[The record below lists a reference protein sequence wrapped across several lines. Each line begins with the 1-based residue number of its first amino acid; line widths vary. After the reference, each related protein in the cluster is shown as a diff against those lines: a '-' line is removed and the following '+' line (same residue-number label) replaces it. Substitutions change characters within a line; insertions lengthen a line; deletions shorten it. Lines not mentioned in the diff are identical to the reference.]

1 MARNGKNGHGSRA
14 IVHRRRRRNGRHTPR
29 WMVALVV
36 LAGVIGVSMAV
47 VIGIG
52 YSVYQSY
59 ANDLEPPDEAIA
71 KLPRG
76 GARILDRNGEL
87 LYQFVDD
94 VSGINEPVT
103 KDEVSLY
110 LIGATI
116 ATEDASFIDNPGVNL
131 EGLAAAAID
140 NFWPFGGTPG
150 VLEGRGGSSITQQ
163 LVKNVYFPPEER
175 SERTISRKLKETVL
189 ALELTDKY
197 SKDQILMWY
206 LNLISYGNIYNGV
219 QAASKGYFGKEAKD
233 LTLAEAATLAGIPA
247 GPARYDPL
255 NAPDEAL
262 ARRNYVLRRM
272 YDEDYI
278 TPGQLWEAT
287 SQPLEVAPQRFPI
300 EAPHF
305 VFNVVQPELER
316 RFGEEAVR
324 LEGLVVYTSLDLT
337 WQHRAEA
344 ILEDWIA
351 ANESSNGHNGA
362 AVGIDPKTAETLVYV
377 GSRDYFREDIL
388 GQNDMADALNSPGS
402 SFKPIMYLTSF
413 IKNGWG
419 PGVTILDAPLNTK
432 YWDGA
437 RPPRNPIAHSG
448 PITIRNALGNSLN
461 IPAVKTILY
470 TGVPDV
476 VEQAEKM
483 GITGLDPSFLGPSM
497 TVGGVDV
504 KLSDMVYA
512 FSVFPN
518 LGILKGAQSTVD
530 RDPTERTLDPVSI
543 LRVEDRDGNVLYPK
557 VDDQPVEQPVL
568 IEERV
573 APPEESYMISDIL
586 SDPSAHCLTYGCGYL
601 TIPGHPIA
609 MKTGTSEP
617 YEFNAIGDT
626 WTIAYTPQMV
636 FGSWFGNADNSP
648 MYGINSTT
656 VSTATV
662 KEFMA
667 EYHADKPVEPF
678 TRPDGLTTASLCIP
692 SWLRPTASCAVKTPD
707 DLLPTRSLPSKDD
720 DWWQMARVDRRTG
733 KLASDLTPERFVEV
747 RRYLNV
753 PAGLSEF
760 ARDEALG
767 WSFVLRGG
775 GGALPTEQTEASDI
789 PVVIDAPAN
798 GEQASGVLSV
808 LGRAS
813 SPQFESYQLAYRG
826 DRGGWVVLMDSATP
840 VESGVLGVWDTTL
853 LPAGLYTLRLTV
865 TDGADGELTFSVQVV
880 VVPPGEAGPQ
890 PTAALPVATPAGIPD
905 GAGRGRDR
913 GGPGRH

>member
-1 MARNGKNGHGSRA
+1 MARNGKNGRGSRA
-14 IVHRRRRRNGRHTPR
+14 IIYRRRKRANGRQTPR

-36 LAGVIGVSMAV
+36 LAGLFGVTMAV

-76 GARILDRNGEL
+76 GARILDRNGKL

-110 LIGATI
+110 LVGATI
-116 ATEDASFIDNPGVNL
+116 ATEDASFLDNPGVNF

-140 NFWPFGGTPG
+140 NFWPFGGRPG
-150 VLEGRGGSSITQQ
+150 FLEGRGGSSITQQ

-175 SERTISRKLKETVL
+175 GDRTVSRKLKETVL

-219 QAASKGYFGKEAKD
+219 QAASKGYFGKDAKD
-233 LTLAEAATLAGIPA
+233 LTLAEAATLAGVPA
-247 GPARYDPL
+247 CPSCYDPL

-272 YDEDYI
+272 YQEHYI
-278 TPGQLWEAT
+278 TAGQLWEAT

-316 RFGEEAVR
+316 RFGDEAVR
-324 LEGLVVYTSLDLT
+324 LEGLVVYTSIDLE

-362 AVGIDPKTAETLVYV
+362 AVGIDPKTAEVLVYV
-377 GSRDYFREDIL
+377 GSRDYFNEDIL

-402 SFKPIMYLTSF
+402 AFKPIMYLTSF

-419 PGVTILDAPLNTK
+419 PGISIMDTPLNPK
-432 YWDGA
+432 YWDGD
-437 RPPRNPIAHSG
+437 RQPRNPVAHSG

-470 TGVPDV
+470 TGVANV

-483 GITGLDPSFLGPSM
+483 GITGLDPSRLGPSM

-504 KLSDMVYA
+504 KLNDMVYA

-518 LGILKGAQSTVD
+518 LGVLKGVESSVD

-543 LRVEDRDGNVLYPK
+543 LRVADRDGNVLYPK
-557 VDDQPVEQPVL
+557 VDEQPVEQPVL
-568 IEERV
+568 VEERV
-573 APPEESYMISDIL
+573 APPEESYMITNVL
-586 SDPSAHCLTYGCGYL
+586 SDSTAHCITYGCGYL

-609 MKTGTSEP
+609 LKTGTSEP

-626 WTIAYTPQMV
+626 WTIGYTPQLV
-636 FGSWFGNADNSP
+636 FGTWFGNADNSP

-662 KEFMA
+662 KEFMT
-667 EYHADKPVEPF
+667 EYHRDKPVESF
-678 TRPDGLTTASLCIP
+678 TQPDGLTRASVCVP
-692 SWLRPTASCAVKTPD
+692 SWLKPTSSCPVKTPE
-707 DLLPTRSLPSKDD
+707 DLFATRSLPSKDD
-720 DWWQMARVDRRTG
+720 DWWQVARIDRRTG
-733 KLASDLTPERFVEV
+733 KLASDLTPERFVDV
-747 RRYLNV
+747 RSYLNV
-753 PAGLSEF
+753 PAGLAEF

-767 WSFVLRGG
+767 WQYVLRGAA
-775 GGALPTEQTEASDI
+775 GAPPTEQTEESDI
-789 PVVIDAPAN
+789 PAVINDPAN
-798 GEQASGVLSV
+798 GTQASGVLTI

-813 SPQFESYQLAYRG
+813 SPEFESYRLEFQGESG
-826 DRGGWVVLMDSATP
+826 DWVVLMESTAP
-840 VESGVLGVWDTTL
+840 VENGVLGVWDTTL
-853 LPAGLYTLRLTV
+853 LPSGLYALRLTV
-865 TDGADGELTFSVQVV
+865 VDGATGEVSFSIRVV
-880 VVPPGEAGPQ
+880 ITPPGEAQ
-890 PTAALPVATPAGIPD
+890 PTPSDATPAGPID
-905 GAGRGRDR
+905 DAGRGRGR
-913 GGPGRH
+913 GHH